1 MSRHILDTPRLSLR
15 ELTDDD
21 LDGLCGILQDPL
33 VMYAYEHAFSEE
45 EVLAWLANQKRR
57 YREEGTGLWAVIL
70 RETGCLIGQAGITL
84 QDWNASR
91 VPEIGYLF
99 RRDAWHHGYA
109 TEAAVACREYA
120 FHTLGLPAV
129 YSIIRDNNAPS
140 RHVAERNGMVRVGSL
155 VKQYYGVVMPH
166 DVYCVR
172 RPD

>member
-99 RRDAWHHGYA
+99 RWDALHQA
-109 TEAAVACREYA
+109 
-120 FHTLGLPAV
+120 
-129 YSIIRDNNAPS
+129 
-140 RHVAERNGMVRVGSL
+140 
-155 VKQYYGVVMPH
+155 
-166 DVYCVR
+166 
-172 RPD
+172 